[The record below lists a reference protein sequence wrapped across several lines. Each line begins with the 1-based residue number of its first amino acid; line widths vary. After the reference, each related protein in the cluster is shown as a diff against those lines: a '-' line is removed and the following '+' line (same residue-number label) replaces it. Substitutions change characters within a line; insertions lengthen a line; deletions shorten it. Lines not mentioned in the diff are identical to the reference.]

1 MMCILKIRLKDKLE
15 KITNNFVL
23 KTAVKRIPMRIIA
36 AVLFVLGVSTR
47 VIADAEFQVQKYSVE
62 DGLSHPHTFQ
72 TFQDSRG
79 FLWVAAANGLNF
91 FDGRKFHLR
100 LRWPLGKP
108 WQTRIVCED
117 SRGYLW
123 VRIIDNSGQLAYKI
137 ANIHTGRVSTP
148 QEVYRGSLPRDIIHV
163 AAGPE
168 GSLLISDRQ
177 GNIWRRFNDGRTSK
191 IWQSDIGPV
200 DFCFDRYD
208 GHTLWLLDHEPG
220 RTNHHK
226 LLAVDL
232 QGRKSVQR
240 SFQTLEVWHAGRT
253 DTLVYYEGLNQ
264 FRLSPNGD
272 ARRVPLERM
281 DKDDP
286 ITFLHTNISYD
297 PKESIIW
304 MIYYGKLRVYD
315 TGGKLIKQ
323 LPEGVMN
330 GGVSLY
336 SDEEG
341 NAWVSSFAGIWRISS
356 SKRRFNRLLWLP
368 PESSSN
374 PFEQACRGAALLP
387 DGRVALASG
396 KGIWFYD
403 PRRGQTTHRQSTLSY
418 YPMVRDSYKPGLW
431 LGTAELNYYDVNSGV
446 NRVYFHP
453 DTIFSSQLWS
463 IFPMRDKVLLGYETE
478 LMWFDRRSAQIVPCR
493 CDEGFPALRRSEIH
507 QILPVRPDS
516 SLLWLVTSTGIY
528 EFEPNQ
534 GLTRRYWSGGTGIE
548 KLPVDNIRHVI
559 EADLPGTYWMASLE
573 GLIYWNRSSGEYRQY
588 KGFLNN
594 NLYAV
599 YDDGLGFLWM
609 SSDLGII
616 QMEKSSG
623 LFRHFTV
630 DDGISNNEFN
640 RISHLKTPDGTIY
653 FGSLN
658 GFTVFRPV
666 DFSRDFHQRRELP
679 VVMLSARFMVYGDEG
694 DRDLLEEYHLAGEM
708 ALPYSQGVLSLSMAT
723 PRHKNPKQLKYQYRL
738 SEKSSAWID
747 IPEGN
752 LALSGIPF
760 GQHTLELRVQDGTG
774 SVSSRVLRVPIRVPY
789 PIYLRWWFVSLV
801 TFGVFALTALLFSL
815 RIERLNKQRKLL
827 EIEVARRTEIIQK
840 DKELIEAQA
849 KQIMR
854 QNEEKSRFFSN
865 VTHEFRTPLTLIT
878 GPLSE
883 LEGKKLLTV
892 KDRKHIAIARRNAM
906 QLARLVNDLLFLSK
920 LDVEKPVIRLEAV
933 DIQSFISDIVQE
945 YDWWKE
951 EKQLDVV
958 VSLPEDQ
965 DNVFELDRHLV
976 ARILRNLLSN
986 AFKFS
991 EIGGYVFVGISEGTE
1006 TLTVTVQDTGR
1017 GIDPEDMPH
1026 IFERYFQTH
1035 RDDAVAEGG
1044 TGIGLSLVSELTNLM
1059 GGQVSV
1065 TSQPGMG
1072 AVFTLTLPAA
1082 RLEKPD
1088 KPGLRLSADR
1098 YPTVGAVRH
1107 PSLLLV
1113 EDHADLRNYIGGLL
1127 LSRYKVIEASHG
1139 REALAH
1145 LQSGQP
1151 IDLLVTDIMMPGMDG
1166 YQLMRQVRNNP
1177 LWAKIPILVLS
1188 ARADQVDQE
1197 KAFQFGVDDYLIKPF
1212 DKEELMVRLEQLLV
1226 RRAVRSVLSKG
1237 DIDTAENRQW
1247 LLQLEGL
1254 VHDRLPETGLTAE
1267 TLAAAMFM
1275 GRSSFFE
1282 KVKMLTGLTPTQYIQ
1297 EVRLLRALYLV
1308 EHEPVNSLK
1317 ALARDVGYK
1326 DEKNFSAL
1334 FRQRFGKSPVSYY
1347 QDI

>member
-1 MMCILKIRLKDKLE
+1 
-15 KITNNFVL
+15 
-23 KTAVKRIPMRIIA
+23 MRIIA
-36 AVLFVLGVSTR
+36 AFLFVFGVSTR
-47 VIADAEFQVQKYSVE
+47 VVADADFQLQKYSVE

-79 FLWVAAANGLNF
+79 FLWVATANGLNF
-91 FDGRKFHLR
+91 FDGRKYHLR
-100 LRWPLGKP
+100 LSWAQGKP

-123 VRIIDNSGQLAYKI
+123 VRIIDNSGQVGYKI
-137 ANIHTGRVSTP
+137 VNIHTGQVSTP
-148 QEVYRGSLPRDIIHV
+148 HAVYRSSLPRDIIHV
-163 AAGPE
+163 AAGPA

-177 GNIWRRFNDGRTSK
+177 GMIWRQYPNGQMRK

-200 DFCFDRYD
+200 DFCFDRYV
-208 GHTLWLLDHEPG
+208 GNILWLLDHEPG
-220 RTNHHK
+220 RTNHRR

-240 SFQTLEVWHAGRT
+240 SFQTLETWHAGRA
-253 DTLVYYEGLNQ
+253 DTLVFYQGMNQ

-281 DKDDP
+281 VADDS
-286 ITFLHTNISYD
+286 ITFLPTDISYD
-297 PKESIIW
+297 AKDSIIW
-304 MIYYGKLRVYD
+304 MNYYGKLRVYD
-315 TGGKLIKQ
+315 AGGKLIKQ
-323 LPEGVMN
+323 LSEGVMK

-336 SDEEG
+336 IDEEG
-341 NAWVSSFAGIWRISS
+341 NAWVSSFAGIWRVSVT
-356 SKRRFNRLLWLP
+356 KRRFKRLLWLP
-368 PESSSN
+368 PDSSPN

-403 PRRGQTTHRQSTLSY
+403 PRRGQTTYRQSTLSY
-418 YPMVRDSYKPGLW
+418 YPIVTDSYKPGLW
-431 LGTAELNYYDVNSGV
+431 LGTAELNYYGINSGM

-453 DTIFSSQLWS
+453 DTMPSSQLWS
-463 IFPMRDKVLLGYETE
+463 IFPMRDKVLLGYESE

-493 CDEGFPALRRSEIH
+493 CDEGFTAIRGSEIH
-507 QILPVRPDS
+507 QILPVRRDS
-516 SLLWLVTSTGIY
+516 SLLWLVSSTGIY
-528 EFEPNQ
+528 EFEPNL
-534 GLTRRYWSGGTGIE
+534 GITRRYWPGSSGKE
-548 KLPVDNIRHVI
+548 KLPVENIRHVI
-559 EADLPGTYWMASLE
+559 AADLPDTYWIASSE
-573 GLIYWNRSSGEYRQY
+573 GLIYWDKSKGAYRQY
-588 KGFLNN
+588 KAFLNN

-630 DDGISNNEFN
+630 EDGITYNEFN
-640 RISHLKTPDGTIY
+640 RISHLQTPDGTIY

-658 GFTVFRPV
+658 GFSVLRPK
-666 DFSRDFHQRRELP
+666 DFSQDFHQRNELP
-679 VVMLSARFMVYGDEG
+679 VVMLSARFLVYGDEG
-694 DRDLLEEYHLAGEM
+694 DWDLLEEYHLTGEM
-708 ALPYSQGVLSLSMAT
+708 ALPRSRGVLSLSMAT
-723 PRHKNPKQLKYQYRL
+723 PRYRNPKQLQYQYRL

-747 IPEGN
+747 IPGGN

-760 GQHTLELRVQDGTG
+760 GRHELEIRVQDGTG
-774 SVSSRVLRVPIRVPY
+774 SLSSRVLMIPIRMPY

-801 TFGVFALTALLFSL
+801 IFGVFALTALLFSL

-827 EIEVARRTEIIQK
+827 EIEVSRRTEIIQK

-854 QNEEKSRFFSN
+854 QNEEKSRFFGN

-883 LEGKKLLTV
+883 IEGKKVLTV
-892 KDRKHIAIARRNAM
+892 KDRKHISIARRNAI

-920 LDVEKPVIRLEAV
+920 LDVEKPVVKREAV
-933 DIQSFISDIVQE
+933 DIPSFIFTIVQE

-958 VSLPEDQ
+958 VSIPEAQ

-976 ARILRNLLSN
+976 AMILRNLLSN

-991 EIGGYVFVGISEGTE
+991 EFGGYVFVGISEGAQ
-1006 TLTVTVQDTGR
+1006 TLTITVQDTGR
-1017 GIDPEDMPH
+1017 GIDPDDMPH

-1035 RDDAVAEGG
+1035 RDDAMVEGG

-1065 TSQPGMG
+1065 ASQPGMG

-1082 RLEKPD
+1082 RLEKSD
-1088 KPGLRLSADR
+1088 KPGLRVNLDR
-1098 YPTVGAVRH
+1098 YPTVGAVSH
-1107 PSLLLV
+1107 PTLLLV
-1113 EDHADLRNYIGGLL
+1113 EDHADLRHYITGLL
-1127 LSRYKVIEASHG
+1127 ISRYKVIEASHG

-1145 LQSGQP
+1145 LQSGQQ

-1166 YQLMRQVRNNP
+1166 YQLMQQVRGNP
-1177 LWAKIPILVLS
+1177 LWAKIPMLVLS

-1197 KAFQFGVDDYLIKPF
+1197 KAFQIGVDDYLIKPF
-1212 DKEELMVRLEQLLV
+1212 DKEELMARLDQLLV
-1226 RRAVRSVLSKG
+1226 RRAVRSVLNKG
-1237 DIDTAENRQW
+1237 DIDTPENRQW
-1247 LLQLEGL
+1247 LIQLEGL
-1254 VHDRLPETGLTAE
+1254 VHDRLSDTGLTADI
-1267 TLAAAMFM
+1267 LAAAMFM

-1297 EVRLLRALYLV
+1297 EARLLRALYLL

-1317 ALARDVGYK
+1317 ALARAVGYK
-1326 DEKNFSAL
+1326 DEKNFSVL
-1334 FRQRFGKSPVSYY
+1334 FRQRFGKSPVTYY
-1347 QDI
+1347 QDT